1 MMKGIRGGEERR
13 GMARESEEIGKP
25 FRRRRR
31 GGGKERERK
40 TCLLFLG
47 VEISQSPKFENFSSV
62 FPFLSFVRVTR

>member
-47 VEISQSPKFENFSSV
+47 VEFHRVQSLRISLRCFRSSH
-62 FPFLSFVRVTR
+62 LSE